1 MDAAFEPLRIAAP
14 GNQIAQADRYH
25 HCVEPDGGSALALSV
40 VRERGEN
47 WVSDTVPDQNE
58 APDSPRRLRRE
69 LEHYRV
75 VVEEMRRRIR
85 TLEDELE
92 TASTMAE
99 VPSVVVTRP
108 ELRNTLGRL
117 VKKVAMIIQAE
128 KVLLLIH
135 QPETN
140 LLTPLPP
147 ALGITAEQTDQLNIA
162 IDDGVSGWVF
172 RNRESVIFN
181 DALNDPRTL
190 KNVVS
195 LLAVRNGITVPLVIK
210 QRDEEERLVD
220 ERVIGV
226 MHVFN
231 KRFDEDFSTEDMRL
245 LEMLAEQ
252 AAAVI
257 SNAQL
262 YIQLTEEKE
271 ELQDAFESIHVGVIV
286 VNRHGVVRLLN
297 PAAAEMLE
305 IPPSD
310 YAGKQMVEIVPP
322 GEVHDLLRTTLES
335 AEERTVEI
343 QMGEEDG
350 RVYQAQTTLMS
361 REDDSGIESVVAI
374 FNDITEIRRV
384 ERMKTAFV
392 STVSHE
398 LRTPLTS
405 IKGFISTLLEDD
417 EGMYDEETRR
427 EFLIIINEECDRLT
441 RLISDL
447 LNVSKIESG
456 RGLDLQ
462 LSDVDLGQLLRRVA
476 ANHQPYTKKHEIAAR
491 APDSLII
498 RADADKLTQVLD
510 NLVGNAV
517 KYSPNGGRVEII
529 ATEEDDAIRIDVTDE
544 GLGIP
549 ERHRDHIFQRF
560 HQVDDD
566 VDHKSIGGTGIGLYL
581 VQHLAQAH
589 GGRVW
594 LESSVV
600 GEGSTFSLRLP
611 KDPEKVL
618 EQRGE

>member
-1 MDAAFEPLRIAAP
+1 MNR
-14 GNQIAQADRYH
+14 
-25 HCVEPDGGSALALSV
+25 
-40 VRERGEN
+40 RGATR
-47 WVSDTVPDQNE
+47 VSDSVFDNDKDNGTPPEGPEQDQAIPAPPTGPESGDTPD
-58 APDSPRRLRRE
+58 APRDVRRE
-69 LEHYRV
+69 LDHYRLV
-75 VVEEMRRRIR
+75 VDEMRRRIR
-85 TLEDELE
+85 ALEDELE

-128 KVLLLIH
+128 KVLLLLH
-135 QPETN
+135 QPETDS
-140 LLTPLPP
+140 LTVLPP
-147 ALGITAEQTDQLNIA
+147 MLGISEEQADQLSISVE
-162 IDDGVSGWVF
+162 DGVSGWVF
-172 RNRESVIFN
+172 GNAESVVYN
-181 DALNDPRTL
+181 DALNDPRTSEEL
-190 KNVVS
+190 VS
-195 LLAVRNGITVPLVIK
+195 LLAVRNGICVPLIIK

-226 MHVFN
+226 MNVFN
-231 KRFDEDFSTEDMRL
+231 KRFDEDFGNEDMRL

-271 ELQDAFESIHVGVIV
+271 ELEEAFESINVGVVV
-286 VNRHGVVRLLN
+286 VNNRRTVRLLN
-297 PAAAEMLE
+297 PAAAQMLE
-305 IPPSD
+305 LDDNGGGYGGRSMDEVLP
-310 YAGKQMVEIVPP
+310 AGPVR
-322 GEVHDLLRTTLES
+322 DLLES
-335 AEERTVEI
+335 TIETGEERNVELT
-343 QMGEEDG
+343 MGEDEEQ
-350 RVYQAQTTLMS
+350 VYQAQTTLMR
-361 REDDSGIESVVAI
+361 REEDSEVESVVAI
-374 FNDITEIRRV
+374 FHDITEMRQV

-417 EGMYDEETRR
+417 EGMYDNETRR

-447 LNVSKIESG
+447 LNISKIESG
-456 RGLDLQ
+456 HGLDLQ
-462 LSDVDLGQLLRRVA
+462 LADVDLGQLLSRIA
-476 ANHQPYTKKHEIAAR
+476 ANHQPYTKKHSIVAQVPEE
-491 APDSLII
+491 LGTI
-498 RADADKLTQVLD
+498 RADPDKLTQILD

-517 KYSPNGGRVEII
+517 KYSPNGGTVELS
-529 ATEEDDAIRIDVTDE
+529 AHAENGTVRIDVRDE

-549 ERHRDHIFQRF
+549 ERHRDRIFKRF

-566 VDHKSIGGTGIGLYL
+566 IDHRSISGTGIGLYL

-589 GGRVW
+589 CGRVW
-594 LESSVV
+594 LESTEV

-611 KDPEKVL
+611 RNAEAAL
-618 EQRGE
+618 EARGE

>member
-1 MDAAFEPLRIAAP
+1 
-14 GNQIAQADRYH
+14 
-25 HCVEPDGGSALALSV
+25 
-40 VRERGEN
+40 
-47 WVSDTVPDQNE
+47 
-58 APDSPRRLRRE
+58 
-69 LEHYRV
+69 
-75 VVEEMRRRIR
+75 MRRRIR
-85 TLEDELE
+85 GLEDELE

-117 VKKVAMIIQAE
+117 VKKVAMIIQVE

-140 LLTPLPP
+140 MLTPLPP
-147 ALGITAEQTDQLNIA
+147 ALGVSSDNIDQLSIA
-162 IDDGVSGWVF
+162 AEDGISGWVF
-172 RNRESVIFN
+172 QNGESVVYN
-181 DALNDPRTL
+181 DALNDPRTDKDL
-190 KNVVS
+190 VS

-231 KRFDEDFSTEDMRL
+231 KRFDEDFGTEDMRL

-271 ELQDAFESIHVGVIV
+271 ELEDAFESIDVGVIV
-286 VNRHGVVRLLN
+286 VNNQEVVRLLN

-305 IPPSD
+305 LTGGEFSGNKMGEVIPPGD
-310 YAGKQMVEIVPP
+310 
-322 GEVHDLLRTTLES
+322 VHDLLKGTLES
-335 AEERTVEI
+335 GEEHTIEI
-343 QMGEEDG
+343 QTGEEDG
-350 RVYQAQTTLMS
+350 KVYQAQTTLMS
-361 REDDSGIESVVAI
+361 RENDSDIESVVAI

-417 EGMYDEETRR
+417 EGMYDDETRR

-462 LSDVDLGQLLRRVA
+462 LSDVDLQQLLQRVA
-476 ANHQPYTKKHEIAAR
+476 SNHQPYSKKHQINAE
-491 APDSLII
+491 APDDLTI
-498 RADADKLTQVLD
+498 RADADKLTQILD

-517 KYSPNGGRVEII
+517 KYSPNGGEVRIVG
-529 ATEEDDAIRIDVTDE
+529 TEEDDAIRIDVIDE

-594 LESSVV
+594 LDSSVV
-600 GEGSTFSLRLP
+600 GEGSTFSVRLP
-611 KDPEKVL
+611 SDPEAVL

>member
-1 MDAAFEPLRIAAP
+1 
-14 GNQIAQADRYH
+14 
-25 HCVEPDGGSALALSV
+25 
-40 VRERGEN
+40 
-47 WVSDTVPDQNE
+47 VSDTVSDDRNGQNGP
-58 APDSPRRLRRE
+58 PDSPRGLRRE
-69 LEHYRV
+69 LEHYRL

-85 TLEDELE
+85 SLEDELE
-92 TASTMAE
+92 AASTMAE

-117 VKKVAMIIQAE
+117 IKKVAMIIQAE
-128 KVLLLIH
+128 KVLLLLH
-135 QPETN
+135 QPDTGS
-140 LLTPLPP
+140 LDVLPP
-147 ALGITAEQTDQLNIA
+147 ALGITEEQANAINIHA
-162 IDDGVSGWVF
+162 DEGVSGWVF
-172 RNRESVIFN
+172 QNRESVVFN

-190 KNVVS
+190 KHLVS
-195 LLAVRNGITVPLVIK
+195 LLAVRNGVCVPLVIK

-231 KRFDEDFSTEDMRL
+231 KRFDEDFGNEDMRL

-262 YIQLTEEKE
+262 YIQLTEAKE
-271 ELQDAFESIHVGVIV
+271 ELEDAFESIHVGVIV
-286 VNRHGVVRLLN
+286 VNREGVIRLLN
-297 PAAAEMLE
+297 PAAAGMLE
-305 IPPSD
+305 LRDGD
-310 YAGKQMVEIVPP
+310 YSGQAMCDALPP
-322 GEVHDLLRTTLES
+322 GQVRDLIEVTLDTG
-335 AEERTVEI
+335 EERTVEI
-343 QMGEEDG
+343 STGDDR
-350 RVYQAQTTLMS
+350 RVYQAQTTLMK
-361 REDDSGIESVVAI
+361 REDEGGVESVVAI

-447 LNVSKIESG
+447 LNISKIESG
-456 RGLDLQ
+456 RGLELQ
-462 LSDVDLGQLLRRVA
+462 LSDVDVGQLIRRVA
-476 ANHQPYTKKHEIAAR
+476 ANHQPYTKKHEIVAEASDDLE
-491 APDSLII
+491 PI
-498 RADADKLTQVLD
+498 RADADKLTQILD

-517 KYSPNGGRVEII
+517 KYSPNGGTVRIV
-529 ATEEDDAIRIDVTDE
+529 ATNEDGTVRLDVIDQ

-549 ERHRDHIFQRF
+549 ERHREHIFQRF

-566 VDHKSIGGTGIGLYL
+566 IDHRSISGTGIGLYL
-581 VQHLAQAH
+581 VQHLAHAH
-589 GGRVW
+589 GGKVW
-594 LESSVV
+594 LESSEV

-611 KDPEKVL
+611 KDPEKVI
-618 EQRGE
+618 EQRAD

>member
-1 MDAAFEPLRIAAP
+1 
-14 GNQIAQADRYH
+14 
-25 HCVEPDGGSALALSV
+25 
-40 VRERGEN
+40 
-47 WVSDTVPDQNE
+47 VSDTVPPDQNE

-85 TLEDELE
+85 GLEDELE
-92 TASTMAE
+92 TATTMAE

-135 QPETN
+135 QPEIN
-140 LLTPLPP
+140 MLAPLPP
-147 ALGITAEQTDQLNIA
+147 ALGVTGEQTEQLNIGV
-162 IDDGVSGWVF
+162 DDGISGWVF
-172 RNRESVIFN
+172 RNRESVVFN

-231 KRFDEDFSTEDMRL
+231 KRFDEDFGTEDMRL

-262 YIQLTEEKE
+262 YIQLSEEKE

-286 VNRHGVVRLLN
+286 VNRFGIVRLLN
-297 PAAAEMLE
+297 PAAVEMLVV
-305 IPPSD
+305 PPGD
-310 YAGKQMVEIVPP
+310 YSGRQMADAVPP
-322 GEVHDLLRTTLES
+322 GEVYDLLKSTLDA

-350 RVYQAQTTLMS
+350 RIYQAQTTLMK
-361 REDDSGIESVVAI
+361 REDSNEVESVVSI

-462 LSDVDLGQLLRRVA
+462 LSDVDLSQLLRRVA
-476 ANHQPYTKKHEIAAR
+476 ANHQPYTKKHTITAR
-491 APDSLII
+491 VPEQLMI

-517 KYSPNGGRVEII
+517 KYSPNGGSVEIV
-529 ATEEDDAIRIDVTDE
+529 ATDEDDSVRIDVIDE

-589 GGRVW
+589 GGQVW
-594 LESSVV
+594 IESSEV
-600 GEGSTFSLRLP
+600 GEGSTFSVRLP
-611 KDPEKVL
+611 RDPETVL
-618 EQRGE
+618 EQQRGE

>member
-1 MDAAFEPLRIAAP
+1 MLRL
-14 GNQIAQADRYH
+14 
-25 HCVEPDGGSALALSV
+25 SAVL
-40 VRERGEN
+40 VRGAN
-47 WVSDTVPDQNE
+47 WVNDIVPDQNE
-58 APDSPRRLRRE
+58 PPDSPSRLRRE
-69 LEHYRV
+69 LEHYRL

-85 TLEDELE
+85 GLEDELD

-117 VKKVAMIIQAE
+117 VKKLAMIIQAE
-128 KVLLLIH
+128 KVLLLLH
-135 QPETN
+135 QPEVN
-140 LLTPLPP
+140 QLTVLPP
-147 ALGITAEQTDQLNIA
+147 ALGITEEQMNSINIGV
-162 IDDGVSGWVF
+162 DDGVSGWVF
-172 RNRESVIFN
+172 HNRESVVFN

-195 LLAVRNGITVPLVIK
+195 LLAVRNGICVPLVIK
-210 QRDEEERLVD
+210 QRDEDERLVD

-231 KRFDEDFSTEDMRL
+231 KRFDEDFGTEDMRL

-271 ELQDAFESIHVGVIV
+271 ELQEAFESIHVGVIV
-286 VNRHGVVRLLN
+286 VNRHGTVRLLN

-305 IPPSD
+305 LTDGQYSGRKFD
-310 YAGKQMVEIVPP
+310 TVVPP
-322 GEVHDLLRTTLES
+322 GDVYDLLES
-335 AEERTVEI
+335 ALTSGEERTVEI
-343 QMGEEDG
+343 TTGEDDG
-350 RVYQAQTTLMS
+350 KIYQAQTTLMT
-361 REDDSGIESVVAI
+361 REDTTEIESVVAI

-462 LSDVDLGQLLRRVA
+462 LADVDLALLLRRVA
-476 ANHQPYTKKHEIAAR
+476 ANHQPYTKKHQIVADV
-491 APDSLII
+491 PDGLQI

-517 KYSPNGGRVEII
+517 KYSPNGGKVEIN
-529 ATEEDDAIRIDVTDE
+529 AEDEGDTVRIDVHDE

-549 ERHRDHIFQRF
+549 ERHRDQIFQRF

-566 VDHKSIGGTGIGLYL
+566 MDHRSIGGTGIGLYL
-581 VQHLAQAH
+581 VQHLAHAH

-594 LESSVV
+594 LDRSVV
-600 GEGSTFSLRLP
+600 GEGSTFSVRLP
-611 KDPEKVL
+611 KDPE
-618 EQRGE
+618 GETEVEVGGE

>member
-1 MDAAFEPLRIAAP
+1 MPPNVPEESEESQGSPGPGRPDADET
-14 GNQIAQADRYH
+14 
-25 HCVEPDGGSALALSV
+25 
-40 VRERGEN
+40 GEG
-47 WVSDTVPDQNE
+47 
-58 APDSPRRLRRE
+58 PRDARRE
-69 LEHYRV
+69 LEHYRLV
-75 VVEEMRRRIR
+75 VDEMRRRIR
-85 TLEDELE
+85 VLEDELE

-128 KVLLLIH
+128 KVLLLLH
-135 QPETN
+135 QPETDT
-140 LLTPLPP
+140 LTLLPP
-147 ALGITAEQTDQLNIA
+147 ALGVTEEQADQLSIGT
-162 IDDGVSGWVF
+162 DEGVSGWVF
-172 RNRESVIFN
+172 HNRESVVYN
-181 DALNDPRTL
+181 DALNDPRTSKEL
-190 KNVVS
+190 VS
-195 LLAVRNGITVPLVIK
+195 LLAIRNGISVPLVIK

-226 MHVFN
+226 MNVFN
-231 KRFDEDFSTEDMRL
+231 KRFDEDFGNEDMRL

-271 ELQDAFESIHVGVIV
+271 ELEGALASINVGVIV
-286 VNRHGVVRLLN
+286 VNSQRVVRLIN
-297 PAAAEMLE
+297 RAAVEMLE
-305 IPPSD
+305 LTGDGYAGRGMDEVIPPGD
-310 YAGKQMVEIVPP
+310 VG
-322 GEVHDLLRTTLES
+322 DLLELTLKMG
-335 AEERTVEI
+335 EERTVEI
-343 QMGEEDG
+343 TMEGEEDH
-350 RVYQAQTTLMS
+350 VYQAQTTLMR
-361 REDDSGIESVVAI
+361 REDNSEIESVVAI
-374 FNDITEIRRV
+374 FNDITEIRQV

-447 LNVSKIESG
+447 LNISKIESG

-462 LSDVDLGQLLRRVA
+462 LADVDLSQLLSRVA
-476 ANHQPYTKKHEIAAR
+476 ANHQPYTKKHEIVAEV
-491 APDSLII
+491 PDGIDAI
-498 RADADKLTQVLD
+498 RADPDKLTQILD

-517 KYSPNGGRVEII
+517 KYSPNGGRVQIS
-529 ATEEDDAIRIDVTDE
+529 AQDEDDTVRIDVSDE

-549 ERHRDHIFQRF
+549 ERHRDRIFQRF

-566 VDHKSIGGTGIGLYL
+566 IDHRSISGTGIGLYL

-589 GGRVW
+589 CGRVW
-594 LESSVV
+594 LEATAV

-611 KDPEKVL
+611 KDAEAAL

>member
-1 MDAAFEPLRIAAP
+1 M
-14 GNQIAQADRYH
+14 
-25 HCVEPDGGSALALSV
+25 
-40 VRERGEN
+40 
-47 WVSDTVPDQNE
+47 T
-58 APDSPRRLRRE
+58 
-69 LEHYRV
+69 
-75 VVEEMRRRIR
+75 RRIR

-92 TASTMAE
+92 AASTMAE

-128 KVLLLIH
+128 KVLLLLH
-135 QPETN
+135 QPETGK
-140 LLTPLPP
+140 LSVLPP
-147 ALGITAEQTDQLNIA
+147 ALGITEEQANHLDIAAE
-162 IDDGVSGWVF
+162 DGISGWVF
-172 RNRESVIFN
+172 QNRESVIFN
-181 DALNDPRTL
+181 DALNDPRSS
-190 KNVVS
+190 KDVVS
-195 LLAVRNGITVPLVIK
+195 LLAIRNGICVPLVIK

-226 MHVFN
+226 MNVYN
-231 KRFDEDFSTEDMRL
+231 KRFDEDFGTEDMRL

-271 ELQDAFESIHVGVIV
+271 ELQDAFESINVGVIV
-286 VNRHGVVRLLN
+286 VNKSGVIRLLN
-297 PAAAEMLE
+297 PAAANMLDLPE
-305 IPPSD
+305 NGYHGRPMEDVITDGPVRD
-310 YAGKQMVEIVPP
+310 LLEQTLETGQERAVEI
-322 GEVHDLLRTTLES
+322 S
-335 AEERTVEI
+335 I
-343 QMGEEDG
+343 GEEDEHI
-350 RVYQAQTTLMS
+350 YQAQTTLMT
-361 REDDSGIESVVAI
+361 REDTNEVESVVAI

-384 ERMKTAFV
+384 EKMKTAFV

-447 LNVSKIESG
+447 LNISRIESG
-456 RGLDLQ
+456 RGLDLN
-462 LSDVDLGQLLRRVA
+462 LSDVDLSQLLSRIA
-476 ANHQPYTKKHEIAAR
+476 ANHQPYTKKHQIEAIV
-491 APDSLII
+491 PEDLEPL
-498 RADADKLTQVLD
+498 RADADKLTQILD

-517 KYSPNGGRVEII
+517 KYSPNGGKVQII
-529 ATEEDDAIRIDVTDE
+529 ASDQGDSVRIDVTDE

-549 ERHRDHIFQRF
+549 ERHRDRIFQRF

-566 VDHKSIGGTGIGLYL
+566 IDHRSIGGTGIGLYL

-594 LESSVV
+594 LESSEV
-600 GEGSTFSLRLP
+600 GEGSTFSVELP
-611 KDPEKVL
+611 KDPEAAL
-618 EQRGE
+618 EQRGD

>member
-1 MDAAFEPLRIAAP
+1 MHSHTHRC
-14 GNQIAQADRYH
+14 R
-25 HCVEPDGGSALALSV
+25 V
-40 VRERGEN
+40 RGEN
-47 WVSDTVPDQNE
+47 WVSNTVPDQNE
-58 APDSPRRLRRE
+58 PPDSPRRLRRE
-69 LEHYRV
+69 LEHYRQ
-75 VVEEMRRRIR
+75 VVEEMRRRISG
-85 TLEDELE
+85 LEDELE

-140 LLTPLPP
+140 TLSPLPP
-147 ALGITAEQTDQLNIA
+147 ALGVTADQVDQLRLGIE
-162 IDDGVSGWVF
+162 DGISGWVF
-172 RNRESVIFN
+172 QNGESVVFN
-181 DALNDPRTL
+181 DALNDPRTV
-190 KNVVS
+190 KEFVS
-195 LLAVRNGITVPLVIK
+195 LLAVRNGITVPLIIK

-231 KRFDEDFSTEDMRL
+231 KRFDEDFGTDDMRL

-271 ELQDAFESIHVGVIV
+271 ELQEAFESINVGVIV
-286 VNRHGVVRLLN
+286 VNNHGIVRLLN
-297 PAAAEMLE
+297 AAASEMLSVS
-305 IPPSD
+305 PRD
-310 YAGKQMVEIVPP
+310 YSGTKVEEVLPE
-322 GEVHDLLRTTLES
+322 GEVRELLQSTLES
-335 AEERTVEI
+335 GEERTVEI
-343 QMGEEDG
+343 TTGEDEG
-350 RVYQAQTTLMS
+350 RVYQAQTTLMT
-361 REDDSGIESVVAI
+361 REDTSEIESVVAI

-417 EGMYDEETRR
+417 EGMYDDETRR

-462 LSDVDLGQLLRRVA
+462 LSDVELPRLLHRIA
-476 ANHQPYTKKHEIAAR
+476 SSHQPYTKKHDISASV
-491 APDSLII
+491 PDGLTV
-498 RADADKLTQVLD
+498 RADADKLTQILD

-517 KYSPNGGRVEII
+517 KYSPNGGKVEIV
-529 ATEEDDAIRIDVTDE
+529 ARPQYEGVRIDVTDE

-549 ERHRDHIFQRF
+549 ERHREHIFQRF

-589 GGRVW
+589 GGKVW
-594 LESSVV
+594 LESSEV
-600 GEGSTFSLRLP
+600 GEGSVFSLWLP
-611 KDPEKVL
+611 ADPEAVL
-618 EQRGE
+618 EQRAE

>member
-1 MDAAFEPLRIAAP
+1 MP
-14 GNQIAQADRYH
+14 QIG
-25 HCVEPDGGSALALSV
+25 PDGPEEVAGSEAA
-40 VRERGEN
+40 EG
-47 WVSDTVPDQNE
+47 TE
-58 APDSPRRLRRE
+58 APRDARRE
-69 LEHYRV
+69 LEHYRLV
-75 VVEEMRRRIR
+75 VDEMRRRIR
-85 TLEDELE
+85 ALEDELE

-117 VKKVAMIIQAE
+117 VKKVAMIIQGE
-128 KVLLLIH
+128 KVLLLLH
-135 QPETN
+135 QPETGR
-140 LLTPLPP
+140 LQLLPP
-147 ALGITAEQTDQLNIA
+147 ALGITEEQADQLSISA
-162 IDDGVSGWVF
+162 EEGVSGWVF
-172 RNRESVIFN
+172 QNRESVVYN
-181 DALNDPRTL
+181 DALNDPRTSKEL
-190 KNVVS
+190 VA
-195 LLAVRNGITVPLVIK
+195 LLAVRNGICVPLVIK
-210 QRDEEERLVD
+210 QKDEEERLVD

-226 MHVFN
+226 VNVFN
-231 KRFDEDFSTEDMRL
+231 KRFDEDFGNEDMRL

-271 ELQDAFESIHVGVIV
+271 ELQDAFASINVGVIV
-286 VNRHGVVRLLN
+286 VNRQRMVRLLN
-297 PAAAEMLE
+297 PAAAAMLE
-305 IPPSD
+305 LPGND
-310 YAGKQMVEIVPP
+310 FGGRLLDEVVPP
-322 GEVHDLLRTTLES
+322 GEARDLLDVTLETG
-335 AEERTVEI
+335 EERTVEI
-343 QMGEEDG
+343 TTDVDDG
-350 RVYQAQTTLMS
+350 HVYQAQTTLMR
-361 REDDSGIESVVAI
+361 REDGSEVESVVAI
-374 FNDITEIRRV
+374 FNDITEMRQV

-447 LNVSKIESG
+447 LNISKIESG

-462 LSDVDLGQLLRRVA
+462 IGEVNLGQLLNRVA
-476 ANHQPYTKKHEIAAR
+476 ANHQPYTKKHSIFATV
-491 APDSLII
+491 PDDLGVIK
-498 RADADKLTQVLD
+498 ADSDKLTQILD

-517 KYSPNGGRVEII
+517 KYSPNGGKVEIS
-529 ATEEDDAIRIDVTDE
+529 AHDEGSTVRIDVSDE

-549 ERHRDHIFQRF
+549 ERHRDRIFQRF

-566 VDHKSIGGTGIGLYL
+566 VDHRSIGGTGIGLYL

-589 GGRVW
+589 CGRVW

-600 GEGSTFSLRLP
+600 GEGSIFSLRLP
-611 KDPEKVL
+611 RDAEAALEK
-618 EQRGE
+618 RGE

>member
-1 MDAAFEPLRIAAP
+1 
-14 GNQIAQADRYH
+14 
-25 HCVEPDGGSALALSV
+25 
-40 VRERGEN
+40 
-47 WVSDTVPDQNE
+47 VSDTVSDQKDG
-58 APDSPRRLRRE
+58 PDSPRGLRRE
-69 LEHYRV
+69 LEHYRL

-85 TLEDELE
+85 ALEDELE
-92 TASTMAE
+92 AASTMAE

-128 KVLLLIH
+128 KVLLLLH
-135 QPETN
+135 QPEAGV
-140 LLTPLPP
+140 LTVLPP
-147 ALGITAEQTDQLNIA
+147 ALGITEEQADSLNIGVA
-162 IDDGVSGWVF
+162 DGVSGAVF
-172 RNRESVIFN
+172 TDRKSIIYN

-190 KNVVS
+190 KEIVS
-195 LLAVRNGITVPLVIK
+195 LLAVRNGICVPLVIK

-226 MHVFN
+226 MHVLN
-231 KRFDEDFSTEDMRL
+231 KRFDEDFTNEDLRL
-245 LEMLAEQ
+245 AEMLAEQ
-252 AAAVI
+252 GAAVI

-271 ELQDAFESIHVGVIV
+271 ELQEAFESIHVGVIV
-286 VNRHGVVRLLN
+286 VNRSGVVRLLN
-297 PAAAEMLE
+297 PAAAEMLDL
-305 IPPSD
+305 PDGD
-310 YAGKQMVEIVPP
+310 YSGQEMGSVIPP
-322 GEVHDLLRTTLES
+322 GEARDLLQTTLEA
-335 AEERTVEI
+335 AEERTTEI
-343 QMGEEDG
+343 TMGEEDG
-350 RVYQAQTTLMS
+350 RVYQAQTTLMVD
-361 REDDSGIESVVAI
+361 EDASEVESVVAI

-447 LNVSKIESG
+447 LNISKIESG
-456 RGLDLQ
+456 RGLELQ
-462 LSDVDLGQLLRRVA
+462 LSDVDLEVLINRVA
-476 ANHQPYTKKHEIAAR
+476 ANHQPYTKKHEIIAIASDGLE
-491 APDSLII
+491 PI
-498 RADADKLTQVLD
+498 RADADKLTQILD
-510 NLVGNAV
+510 NLVGNAI
-517 KYSPNGGRVEII
+517 KYSPNGGRVEIV
-529 ATEEDDAIRIDVTDE
+529 ARDEGDSVRIDVTDQ

-549 ERHRDHIFQRF
+549 ERHRNRIFQRF

-581 VQHLAQAH
+581 VQHLAHAH

-594 LESSVV
+594 LDRSVV
-600 GEGSTFSLRLP
+600 GEGSTFSVRLP
-611 KDPEKVL
+611 KHPEGAL
-618 EQRGE
+618 EHRGV

>member
-1 MDAAFEPLRIAAP
+1 MSDSVSDDKDRDTRPEEDPEAQSSGLRSEPPSEAPTPPAP
-14 GNQIAQADRYH
+14 GAAD
-25 HCVEPDGGSALALSV
+25 
-40 VRERGEN
+40 
-47 WVSDTVPDQNE
+47 
-58 APDSPRRLRRE
+58 APDSPRGLRRE
-69 LEHYRV
+69 LEHYRL

-85 TLEDELE
+85 VLEDELE
-92 TASTMAE
+92 AASTIAE

-128 KVLLLIH
+128 KVLLLLH
-135 QPETN
+135 QPEAAK
-140 LLTPLPP
+140 LTVLPP
-147 ALGITAEQTDQLNIA
+147 ALGVTEDQADALDMA
-162 IDDGVSGWVF
+162 VDEGVSGRVF
-172 RNRESVIFN
+172 SDRESIIFN
-181 DALNDPRTL
+181 DALNDPRTS
-190 KNVVS
+190 KEIVS
-195 LLAVRNGITVPLVIK
+195 LLAVRNGICVPLVIK

-226 MHVFN
+226 MNVFN
-231 KRFDEDFSTEDMRL
+231 KRFDEDFSKEDVRL

-271 ELQDAFESIHVGVIV
+271 ELQDAFESITVGVIV
-286 VNRHGVVRLLN
+286 VNKAGTIRLLN

-305 IPPSD
+305 LPEKD
-310 YAGKQMVEIVPP
+310 YSGTKMTDVISGGPVRELVGQ
-322 GEVHDLLRTTLES
+322 TLETG
-335 AEERTVEI
+335 EERTAEI
-343 QMGEEDG
+343 SMGEDDG
-350 RVYQAQTTLMS
+350 RIYQAQTTLMV
-361 REDDSGIESVVAI
+361 REDTAEVENVVAI

-427 EFLIIINEECDRLT
+427 EFLIIVNEECERLT

-447 LNVSKIESG
+447 LNISKIESG
-456 RGLDLQ
+456 RGLELN
-462 LSDVDLGQLLRRVA
+462 LSEVDLAQLLNRVA
-476 ANHQPYTKKHEIAAR
+476 SSHQPYTKKHRIVATV
-491 APDSLII
+491 PNGMKPI
-498 RADADKLTQVLD
+498 RADADKLTQMLD

-517 KYSPNGGRVEII
+517 KYSPNGGIVKI
-529 ATEEDDAIRIDVTDE
+529 AASDEDGAVRIDVTDQ

-549 ERHRDHIFQRF
+549 ERHRDRIFQRF

-566 VDHKSIGGTGIGLYL
+566 VDHRSIGGTGIGLYL
-581 VQHLAQAH
+581 VQHLASAH

-594 LESSVV
+594 LDRSEV
-600 GEGSTFSLRLP
+600 GEGSTFSIRLP
-611 KDPEKVL
+611 KDPEKAL
-618 EQRGE
+618 E

>member
-1 MDAAFEPLRIAAP
+1 M
-14 GNQIAQADRYH
+14 
-25 HCVEPDGGSALALSV
+25 
-40 VRERGEN
+40 
-47 WVSDTVPDQNE
+47 SDTVPPDRSE

-85 TLEDELE
+85 GLEDELE
-92 TASTMAE
+92 TATTMAE
-99 VPSVVVTRP
+99 VQSVVVTRP

-135 QPETN
+135 QPDMN
-140 LLTPLPP
+140 LLSPLPP
-147 ALGITAEQTDQLNIA
+147 GLGVTAEQTEQLNIGV
-162 IDDGVSGWVF
+162 DDGISGWVF
-172 RNRESVIFN
+172 RNRESALFN

-231 KRFDEDFSTEDMRL
+231 KRFDEDFGTEDMRL

-286 VNRHGVVRLLN
+286 VTRFGVVRLLN
-297 PAAAEMLE
+297 PAAAEML
-305 IPPSD
+305 IVPPD
-310 YAGKQMVEIVPP
+310 EYAGKQMEIVIPQ
-322 GEVHDLLRTTLES
+322 GEVHDLLKSTLDS
-335 AEERTVEI
+335 GEERTVEI

-350 RVYQAQTTLMS
+350 RIFQAQTTLMK
-361 REDDSGIESVVAI
+361 REDSSEVESVVSI

-462 LSDVDLGQLLRRVA
+462 LSDVDLSQLLRRVA
-476 ANHQPYTKKHEIAAR
+476 ANHQPYTKKHKITAR
-491 APDSLII
+491 VPEKLMI

-517 KYSPNGGRVEII
+517 KYSPNGGKVEIV
-529 ATEEDDAIRIDVTDE
+529 ATDEDDSVRIDVIDE

-589 GGRVW
+589 GGQVW
-594 LESSVV
+594 LESSEV
-600 GEGSTFSLRLP
+600 GEGSTFSVRLP
-611 KDPEKVL
+611 QDPETVL
-618 EQRGE
+618 EQQRSE

>member
-1 MDAAFEPLRIAAP
+1 M
-14 GNQIAQADRYH
+14 
-25 HCVEPDGGSALALSV
+25 
-40 VRERGEN
+40 
-47 WVSDTVPDQNE
+47 T
-58 APDSPRRLRRE
+58 
-69 LEHYRV
+69 
-75 VVEEMRRRIR
+75 RRIR

-92 TASTMAE
+92 AASTMAE

-128 KVLLLIH
+128 KVLLLLH
-135 QPETN
+135 QPETGK
-140 LLTPLPP
+140 LSVLPP
-147 ALGITAEQTDQLNIA
+147 ALGITEEQANHLDIAAE
-162 IDDGVSGWVF
+162 DGISGWVF
-172 RNRESVIFN
+172 QNRESVIFN
-181 DALNDPRTL
+181 DALNDPRSS
-190 KNVVS
+190 KDVVS
-195 LLAVRNGITVPLVIK
+195 LLAIRNGICVPLVIK

-226 MHVFN
+226 MNVYN
-231 KRFDEDFSTEDMRL
+231 KRFDEDFGTEDMRL

-271 ELQDAFESIHVGVIV
+271 ELQDAFESINVGVIV
-286 VNRHGVVRLLN
+286 VNKSGVIRLLN
-297 PAAAEMLE
+297 PAAANMLDLPE
-305 IPPSD
+305 NGYHGRPMEDVIADGPVRD
-310 YAGKQMVEIVPP
+310 LLEQTLETGQERAVEI
-322 GEVHDLLRTTLES
+322 S
-335 AEERTVEI
+335 I
-343 QMGEEDG
+343 GEEDEHI
-350 RVYQAQTTLMS
+350 YQAQTTLMT
-361 REDDSGIESVVAI
+361 REDTNEVESVVAI

-384 ERMKTAFV
+384 EKMKTAFV

-447 LNVSKIESG
+447 LNISRIESG
-456 RGLDLQ
+456 RGLDLN
-462 LSDVDLGQLLRRVA
+462 LSDVDLSQLLSRIA
-476 ANHQPYTKKHEIAAR
+476 ANHQPYTKKHQIEAIV
-491 APDSLII
+491 PEDLEPL
-498 RADADKLTQVLD
+498 RADADKLTQILD

-517 KYSPNGGRVEII
+517 KYSPNGGKVQII
-529 ATEEDDAIRIDVTDE
+529 ASDQGDSVRIDVTDE

-549 ERHRDHIFQRF
+549 ERHRDRIFQRF

-566 VDHKSIGGTGIGLYL
+566 IDHRSIGGTGIGLYL

-594 LESSVV
+594 LESSEV
-600 GEGSTFSLRLP
+600 GEGSTFSVELP
-611 KDPEKVL
+611 KDPEAAL
-618 EQRGE
+618 EQRGD

>member
-1 MDAAFEPLRIAAP
+1 
-14 GNQIAQADRYH
+14 
-25 HCVEPDGGSALALSV
+25 
-40 VRERGEN
+40 
-47 WVSDTVPDQNE
+47 
-58 APDSPRRLRRE
+58 
-69 LEHYRV
+69 
-75 VVEEMRRRIR
+75 MRRRI
-85 TLEDELE
+85 TGLEDELE

-140 LLTPLPP
+140 TLSPLPP
-147 ALGITAEQTDQLNIA
+147 ALGVTAEQVEQLSIA
-162 IDDGVSGWVF
+162 TEQGISGWVF
-172 RNRESVIFN
+172 QNRESVVFN
-181 DALNDPRTL
+181 DALNDERTAKEL
-190 KNVVS
+190 VA
-195 LLAVRNGITVPLVIK
+195 LLNVRNGITVPLVIK

-226 MHVFN
+226 MNVFN
-231 KRFDEDFSTEDMRL
+231 KRFDEDFGTDDMRL

-271 ELQDAFESIHVGVIV
+271 ELQEAFESINVGVIV
-286 VNRHGVVRLLN
+286 VNSHGIVRLLN
-297 PAAAEMLE
+297 TAAAQMLTV
-305 IPPSD
+305 S
-310 YAGKQMVEIVPP
+310 P
-322 GEVHDLLRTTLES
+322 GEYSGKPVDEVVPEGEVKDLLTSTLEK

-343 QMGEEDG
+343 TTDDEDG
-350 RVYQAQTTLMS
+350 KIYQAQTTLMS
-361 REDDSGIESVVAI
+361 REGSREIESVVAI

-417 EGMYDEETRR
+417 EGMYDDETRR

-462 LSDVDLGQLLRRVA
+462 LSDVDLAQLLRRIA
-476 ANHQPYTKKHEIAAR
+476 SNHQPYTKKHQISAQ
-491 APDSLII
+491 APDDLTI
-498 RADADKLTQVLD
+498 RADADKLTQILD

-517 KYSPNGGRVEII
+517 KYSPNGGKVEIV
-529 ATEEDDAIRIDVTDE
+529 ATKEEDGVRIDVIDE

-589 GGRVW
+589 GGKVW
-594 LESSVV
+594 LDSSEV
-600 GEGSTFSLRLP
+600 GEGSVFSVRLP
-611 KDPEKVL
+611 ADPEAVL
-618 EQRGE
+618 EQRVE

>member
-1 MDAAFEPLRIAAP
+1 M
-14 GNQIAQADRYH
+14 
-25 HCVEPDGGSALALSV
+25 
-40 VRERGEN
+40 
-47 WVSDTVPDQNE
+47 SDTVASDHNE
-58 APDSPRRLRRE
+58 APESPRRLRRE
-69 LEHYRV
+69 LEHYRS
-75 VVEEMRRRIR
+75 VVEEMTRRIHS
-85 TLEDELE
+85 LEDELE
-92 TASTMAE
+92 TATTMAE
-99 VPSVVVTRP
+99 VTSVVVTRP
-108 ELRNTLGRL
+108 ELRNTLARL
-117 VKKVAMIIQAE
+117 IKKVAMIIQAE
-128 KVLLLIH
+128 KVLLMIH
-135 QPETN
+135 QPEIN
-140 LLTPLPP
+140 MLTPLPP
-147 ALGITAEQTDQLNIA
+147 AMGVTQEQSSQLTVGLE
-162 IDDGVSGWVF
+162 DGVAGWVF
-172 RNRESVIFN
+172 RNRESVVYN
-181 DALNDPRTL
+181 DALNDPRTS
-190 KNVVS
+190 KEIVS
-195 LLAVRNGITVPLVIK
+195 LLAIRNGITVPLVIK

-271 ELQDAFESIHVGVIV
+271 ELQDAFASIHVGVIV
-286 VNRHGVVRLLN
+286 VNRHGIVRLLN
-297 PAAAEMLE
+297 PAAAEMLTM
-305 IPPSD
+305 PADD
-310 YAGKQMVEIVPP
+310 YSGQPLPNVVPP
-322 GEVHDLLRTTLES
+322 GEVHDLVKSALEGR
-335 AEERTVEI
+335 EERTVEI
-343 QMGEEDG
+343 TLGEEDG
-350 RVYQAQTTLMS
+350 RIYQAQATLMK
-361 REDDSGIESVVAI
+361 REDSAEIESVVAI

-456 RGLDLQ
+456 RELDLQ
-462 LSDVDLGQLLRRVA
+462 LSDVDLSQLLRRVA
-476 ANHQPYTKKHEIAAR
+476 SNHQPYTKKHTITAD
-491 APDSLII
+491 APDSLTI

-517 KYSPNGGRVEII
+517 KYSPNGGKVEIV
-529 ATEEDDAIRIDVTDE
+529 ATDEGDTVRIDVIDE

-594 LESSVV
+594 LESTEV
-600 GEGSTFSLRLP
+600 GEGSTFSLQLP
-611 KDPEKVL
+611 RDPETVL
-618 EQRGE
+618 EQQPSE

>member
-1 MDAAFEPLRIAAP
+1 MSH
-14 GNQIAQADRYH
+14 DRN
-25 HCVEPDGGSALALSV
+25 
-40 VRERGEN
+40 GEN
-47 WVSDTVPDQNE
+47 GP
-58 APDSPRRLRRE
+58 PDSPRELRRE
-69 LEHYRV
+69 LEHYRL

-85 TLEDELE
+85 SLEDELE
-92 TASTMAE
+92 AASTMAE
-99 VPSVVVTRP
+99 VPAVVVTRP

-117 VKKVAMIIQAE
+117 IKKVAMIIQAE
-128 KVLLLIH
+128 KVLLLLH
-135 QPETN
+135 QPDTGSLN
-140 LLTPLPP
+140 VLPP
-147 ALGITAEQTDQLNIA
+147 ALGITEEQANAINIRA
-162 IDDGVSGWVF
+162 DEGVSGWVF
-172 RNRESVIFN
+172 QNRESVVFN

-190 KNVVS
+190 KHVVS
-195 LLAVRNGITVPLVIK
+195 LLAVRNGVCVPLVIK

-231 KRFDEDFSTEDMRL
+231 KRFDEDFGQEDMRL

-271 ELQDAFESIHVGVIV
+271 ELEDAFESIHVGVIV
-286 VNRHGVVRLLN
+286 VNRQGMIRLLN
-297 PAAAEMLE
+297 PAAGQMLDVHDG
-305 IPPSD
+305 D
-310 YAGKQMVEIVPP
+310 YSGKPMQDVLPP
-322 GEVHDLLRTTLES
+322 GQVRDLIESTLES
-335 AEERTVEI
+335 GEERTVEI
-343 QMGEEDG
+343 MVGEDEG
-350 RVYQAQTTLMS
+350 RVYQAQTTLMK
-361 REDDSGIESVVAI
+361 REDEGGVESVVAI

-447 LNVSKIESG
+447 LNISKIESG
-456 RGLDLQ
+456 RGLELQ
-462 LSDVDLGQLLRRVA
+462 LSDVDVGQLIRRVA
-476 ANHQPYTKKHEIAAR
+476 ANHQPYTKKHEIVAE
-491 APDSLII
+491 APDDLEPI
-498 RADADKLTQVLD
+498 RADADKLTQILD

-517 KYSPNGGRVEII
+517 KYSPNGGTVRIV
-529 ATEEDDAIRIDVTDE
+529 ATNENGTVRLDVIDQ

-549 ERHRDHIFQRF
+549 ERHRDRIFQRF

-566 VDHKSIGGTGIGLYL
+566 IDHRSISGTGIGLYL
-581 VQHLAQAH
+581 VQHLAHAH
-589 GGRVW
+589 GGEVW
-594 LESSVV
+594 LESSEV
-600 GEGSTFSLRLP
+600 GQGSTFSLRLP
-611 KDPEKVL
+611 KDPEKVI
-618 EQRGE
+618 EQRAE

>member
-1 MDAAFEPLRIAAP
+1 VADDNGRDNGTSEAP
-14 GNQIAQADRYH
+14 PIRD
-25 HCVEPDGGSALALSV
+25 
-40 VRERGEN
+40 
-47 WVSDTVPDQNE
+47 
-58 APDSPRRLRRE
+58 APDSPRGLRRE
-69 LEHYRV
+69 LDHYRL

-85 TLEDELE
+85 DLEGELE
-92 TASTMAE
+92 AASAMAE

-128 KVLLLIH
+128 KVLLLLH
-135 QPETN
+135 QPESGTLN
-140 LLTPLPP
+140 VLPP
-147 ALGITAEQTDQLNIA
+147 ALGITEEQVNSVTIHAEE
-162 IDDGVSGWVF
+162 GVSGSVF
-172 RNRESVIFN
+172 QNRESVIFN

-190 KNVVS
+190 KRIVS
-195 LLAVRNGITVPLVIK
+195 LLAVRNGVCVPLVIK

-220 ERVIGV
+220 ERIIGV

-231 KRFDEDFSTEDMRL
+231 KRFDEDFGTEDMRL

-271 ELQDAFESIHVGVIV
+271 QLAGAFEAIHVGVIV
-286 VNRHGVVRLLN
+286 VTSAGVIRLLN
-297 PAAAEMLE
+297 PAAATMLE
-305 IPPSD
+305 IAD
-310 YAGKQMVEIVPP
+310 GEYGGQEMGDVVPE
-322 GEVHDLLRTTLES
+322 GHIRELLEGTLKTG
-335 AEERTVEI
+335 EERTVEI
-343 QMGEEDG
+343 VLGEDDE
-350 RVYQAQTTLMS
+350 RVYQAQTTLMK
-361 REDDSGIESVVAI
+361 REDQGGIESIVSI

-447 LNVSKIESG
+447 LNISKIESG

-462 LSDVDLGQLLRRVA
+462 LSDVNVARLIERVA
-476 ANHQPYTKKHEIAAR
+476 ASHQPYTKKHEIVAE
-491 APDSLII
+491 APDDLEPI
-498 RADADKLTQVLD
+498 RADADKLTQILD

-517 KYSPNGGRVEII
+517 KYSPNGGTVTIV
-529 ATEEDDAIRIDVTDE
+529 ASDEDGTVRLDVIDQ

-549 ERHRDHIFQRF
+549 ERHRDRIFQRF

-566 VDHKSIGGTGIGLYL
+566 IDHRSISGTGIGLYL
-581 VQHLAQAH
+581 VQHLAHAH
-589 GGRVW
+589 GGKVW
-594 LESSVV
+594 LESSEV
-600 GEGSTFSLRLP
+600 GEGSTFSLQLP
-611 KDPEKVL
+611 KDPEKAL

>member
-1 MDAAFEPLRIAAP
+1 MS
-14 GNQIAQADRYH
+14 N
-25 HCVEPDGGSALALSV
+25 
-40 VRERGEN
+40 
-47 WVSDTVPDQNE
+47 TVPDQNE
-58 APDSPRRLRRE
+58 PPDSPKRLRRE
-69 LEHYRV
+69 LEHYRQ
-75 VVEEMRRRIR
+75 VVEEMRRRISG
-85 TLEDELE
+85 LEDELE

-140 LLTPLPP
+140 TLSPLPP
-147 ALGITAEQTDQLNIA
+147 ALGVTAEQVDQLNIG
-162 IDDGVSGWVF
+162 IEDGISGWVF
-172 RNRESVIFN
+172 QNRESVVYN
-181 DALNDPRTL
+181 DALNDPRTA
-190 KNVVS
+190 KDFVS
-195 LLAVRNGITVPLVIK
+195 LLAIRNGITVPLIIK

-231 KRFDEDFSTEDMRL
+231 KRFDEDFGTDDMRL

-271 ELQDAFESIHVGVIV
+271 ELQEAFESINVGVIV
-286 VNRHGVVRLLN
+286 VNNHGIVRLLN
-297 PAAAEMLE
+297 AAASEMLAVA
-305 IPPSD
+305 PRD
-310 YAGKQMVEIVPP
+310 YSGTKVDEVVPD
-322 GEVHDLLRTTLES
+322 GEVLELLQSTLES
-335 AEERTVEI
+335 GEERTVEI
-343 QMGEEDG
+343 TTGDDEG
-350 RVYQAQTTLMS
+350 RVYQAQTTLMT
-361 REDDSGIESVVAI
+361 REDTSEIESVVAI

-417 EGMYDEETRR
+417 EGMYDDETRR

-462 LSDVDLGQLLRRVA
+462 LSDVDLQRLLTRIA
-476 ANHQPYTKKHEIAAR
+476 SNHQPYTKKHDISADV
-491 APDSLII
+491 PDDLTV
-498 RADADKLTQVLD
+498 RADADKLTQILD

-517 KYSPNGGRVEII
+517 KYSPNGGKVEIV
-529 ATEEDDAIRIDVTDE
+529 AREADDGVRIDVTDE

-549 ERHRDHIFQRF
+549 ERHREHIFQRF

-589 GGRVW
+589 GGKVW
-594 LESSVV
+594 LESSEV
-600 GEGSTFSLRLP
+600 GEGSVFSMWLP
-611 KDPEKVL
+611 GDPEAVL

>member
-1 MDAAFEPLRIAAP
+1 M
-14 GNQIAQADRYH
+14 
-25 HCVEPDGGSALALSV
+25 
-40 VRERGEN
+40 
-47 WVSDTVPDQNE
+47 SDNVPDQNE
-58 APDSPRRLRRE
+58 PPDSPRRLRRE
-69 LEHYRV
+69 LEHYRQ

-85 TLEDELE
+85 GLEDELE

-117 VKKVAMIIQAE
+117 IKKVAMIIQAE

-140 LLTPLPP
+140 MLTPLPP
-147 ALGITAEQTDQLNIA
+147 ALGVAADQIDQLNVGIE
-162 IDDGVSGWVF
+162 DGIGGWVF
-172 RNRESVIFN
+172 QNRESVVYN
-181 DALNDPRTL
+181 DALNDPRTKKEL
-190 KNVVS
+190 VS
-195 LLAVRNGITVPLVIK
+195 LLAVRNGITVPLIIK

-231 KRFDEDFSTEDMRL
+231 KRFDEDFGTDDMRL

-271 ELQDAFESIHVGVIV
+271 ELEDAFESINVGVIV
-286 VNRHGVVRLLN
+286 VNRHGIVRLLN
-297 PAAAEMLE
+297 PAASTMLE
-305 IPPSD
+305 VPTGD
-310 YAGKQMVEIVPP
+310 YSGKKMEDVVPE
-322 GEVHDLLRTTLES
+322 GEVNELLKATLEK

-343 QMGEEDG
+343 TTGDEDG
-350 RVYQAQTTLMS
+350 RIYQAQTTLMT
-361 REDDSGIESVVAI
+361 REDTTEVESVVAI

-462 LSDVDLGQLLRRVA
+462 LSDVDLHQLLRRVA
-476 ANHQPYTKKHEIAAR
+476 SNHQPYTKKHQISAEV
-491 APDSLII
+491 PDSLTI
-498 RADADKLTQVLD
+498 RADADKLTQILD

-517 KYSPNGGRVEII
+517 KYSPNGGSVVIS
-529 ATEEDDAIRIDVTDE
+529 ASEEDDSIRIDVSDE

-581 VQHLAQAH
+581 VQHLAHAH

-594 LESSVV
+594 LESSEV
-600 GEGSTFSLRLP
+600 GEGSTFSVRLP
-611 KDPEKVL
+611 KDPEAVL

>member
-1 MDAAFEPLRIAAP
+1 
-14 GNQIAQADRYH
+14 
-25 HCVEPDGGSALALSV
+25 
-40 VRERGEN
+40 
-47 WVSDTVPDQNE
+47 
-58 APDSPRRLRRE
+58 
-69 LEHYRV
+69 
-75 VVEEMRRRIR
+75 MRRRIR
-85 TLEDELE
+85 GLEDELE

-147 ALGITAEQTDQLNIA
+147 ALGVTADQIDQLSIA
-162 IDDGVSGWVF
+162 IEDGISGWVF
-172 RNRESVIFN
+172 QNRESVVYN
-181 DALNDPRTL
+181 DALNDARTQ
-190 KNVVS
+190 KEIVS
-195 LLAVRNGITVPLVIK
+195 LLAIRNGITVPLVIK

-231 KRFDEDFSTEDMRL
+231 KRFDEDFGTEDMRL

-271 ELQDAFESIHVGVIV
+271 ELQDAFESINVGVIV
-286 VNRHGVVRLLN
+286 VNKRGVVRLLN
-297 PAAAEMLE
+297 PAAADMLDMPRGNYSGNE
-305 IPPSD
+305 L
-310 YAGKQMVEIVPP
+310 AEVVPA
-322 GEVHDLLRTTLES
+322 GEVRDLLKVSLETG
-335 AEERTVEI
+335 EERTIEI
-343 QMGEEDG
+343 TIGEEDG
-350 RVYQAQTTLMS
+350 HVYQAQTTLMV
-361 REDDSGIESVVAI
+361 REDSNEIESIVAI

-462 LSDVDLGQLLRRVA
+462 LSDVNLEQLLRRIA
-476 ANHQPYTKKHEIAAR
+476 SNHQPYTKKHQISADV
-491 APDSLII
+491 PDSLTV
-498 RADADKLTQVLD
+498 RADADKLTQILD

-517 KYSPNGGRVEII
+517 KYSPNGGKVEIR
-529 ATEEDDAIRIDVTDE
+529 ASEEEDAVRIDVVDE

-600 GEGSTFSLRLP
+600 GEGSTFSVRLP
-611 KDPEKVL
+611 KDPEAVL
-618 EQRGE
+618 EARGE